1 MMMLEMAMM
10 TVMVCGR
17 FQFMSHSAVSS
28 DWLVV
33 PVCLIST
40 FLWGSIFVGDVG
52 VRFDAIEEYFGSSRN
67 FKAAR

>member
-33 PVCLIST
+33 PVCLISIVR
-40 FLWGSIFVGDVG
+40 WGSFFFVDVG
-52 VRFDAIEEYFGSSRN
+52 VQFDAIE
-67 FKAAR
+67 